1 MKHLFVML
9 LCACCLAASA
19 SAQTKPKGQKGQK
32 GSAVEQEILK
42 LEQQWV
48 DALLKG
54 DADALETLYAE
65 GIIYTHTN
73 ASTDGKA
80 SYIKKIRDKASVY
93 DKLDRED
100 IKVSVFG
107 DTAVV
112 TTHWRVTSHSGA
124 TVHNTNARYVH
135 VYSRIGGRW
144 QMVVH
149 QSTRIE

>member
-1 MKHLFVML
+1 MKHLLTMAL
-9 LCACCLAASA
+9 LALLTMTAT
-19 SAQTKPKGQKGQK
+19 AQANKK
-32 GSAVEQEILK
+32 GSVVEQEILK

-65 GIIYTHTN
+65 GMIYTHTN

-80 SYIKKIRDKASVY
+80 SYIKKIRDKASIY

-112 TTHWRVTSHSGA
+112 TTHWRVTSHSP
-124 TVHNTNARYVH
+124 TQIHNTNARYVH
-135 VYSRIGGRW
+135 VYSRIKGRW

>member
-1 MKHLFVML
+1 MKL
-9 LCACCLAASA
+9 LLTITLLALLALTA
-19 SAQTKPKGQKGQK
+19 TAQANKK
-32 GSAVEQEILK
+32 GSNVEQEILK
-42 LEQQWV
+42 LEQAWV

-54 DADALETLYAE
+54 NADALETIYAE
-65 GIIYTHTN
+65 GMIYTHTS
-73 ASTDGKA
+73 AATDGKA

-93 DKLDRED
+93 DKLERDD

-112 TTHWRVTSHSGA
+112 TTHWRVSSHSGT
-124 TVHNTNARYVH
+124 TVHDTNARYVH
-135 VYSRIGGRW
+135 VYSKITGRW

>member
-1 MKHLFVML
+1 MKHLLTMIL
-9 LCACCLAASA
+9 LASLALTAV
-19 SAQTKPKGQKGQK
+19 AQANKK

-54 DADALETLYAE
+54 NADALETLYAD
-65 GIIYTHTN
+65 GMIYTHTN

-112 TTHWRVTSHSGA
+112 TTHWRVTSHSGT
-124 TVHNTNARYVH
+124 TVHDTNARYVH
-135 VYSRIGGRW
+135 VYSRIKGRW

>member
-1 MKHLFVML
+1 MKNL
-9 LCACCLAASA
+9 LTVLLLALLAVTA
-19 SAQTKPKGQKGQK
+19 SAQANKK

-54 DADALETLYAE
+54 NADALETIYAE
-65 GIIYTHTN
+65 GMIYTHTT
-73 ASTDGKA
+73 AATDGKA

-93 DKLDRED
+93 DKLDRDD

-112 TTHWRVTSHSGA
+112 TTHWRVTSHSGT
-124 TVHNTNARYVH
+124 TVHDTNARYVH
-135 VYSRIGGRW
+135 VYSKIKGRW

>member
-1 MKHLFVML
+1 MPTFKRP
-9 LCACCLAASA
+9 
-19 SAQTKPKGQKGQK
+19 TRG
-32 GSAVEQEILK
+32 
-42 LEQQWV
+42 
-48 DALLKG
+48 
-54 DADALETLYAE
+54 
-65 GIIYTHTN
+65 
-73 ASTDGKA
+73 
-80 SYIKKIRDKASVY
+80 DKASVY

-135 VYSRIGGRW
+135 VYSRIKNRW

>member
-1 MKHLFVML
+1 MKHLLTIVL
-9 LCACCLAASA
+9 LALLALTVT
-19 SAQTKPKGQKGQK
+19 AQPNQK

-54 DADALETLYAE
+54 NADALETLYAE
-65 GIIYTHTN
+65 GMIYTHTS
-73 ASTDGKA
+73 AATDGKA

-112 TTHWRVTSHSGA
+112 TTHWRVTSHSGT
-124 TVHNTNARYVH
+124 TVHDTNARYVH
-135 VYSRIGGRW
+135 VYSKIKNRW